1 MGKIVLRKNRN
12 NMTLQLIYLAIILKV
27 KKIFAYISKYSSIK
41 KYQICTEGIFHT
53 VLCVLP

>member
-41 KYQICTEGIFHT
+41 KIPDMY
-53 VLCVLP
+53 